1 MFLHLRIFLFVF
13 LGTPFSCG
21 FLLFL
26 LLFMCCLSCKYVN
39 IIPENNHFRPSN
51 LPFTPVFL
59 PFCGGKKCH
68 RRHILV
74 LREPNSSDNF
84 AKNHFFSLSL
94 FRSDNAIFHNKDNI
108 SIFYKILKI
117 CKIWGNWVEYNYW
130 CFERLKKAIKIPFF
144 SCFWRNFSYFLC

>member
-13 LGTPFSCG
+13 LRTPFSCG

-26 LLFMCCLSCKYVN
+26 ILFMCCLSCKYVN
-39 IIPENNHFRPSN
+39 IIPENNHFSPLQPAFYPSI
-51 LPFTPVFL
+51 FTL
-59 PFCGGKKCH
+59 LRGKKCH

-74 LREPNSSDNF
+74 LREPNSTNNF

-94 FRSDNAIFHNKDNI
+94 FRSDNAIFHNKDSI
-108 SIFYKILKI
+108 SIFYKMQKI
-117 CKIWGNWVEYNYW
+117 CKICGYWVEYNYW